1 MNTNKLIIL
10 IAVALAAIGL
20 GIWVSSERSSQEE
33 TSSAALFPDLK
44 KTINDATAVRIFTAG
59 DKQAVEIV
67 RKDSAWIVS
76 ERHGFPADDTKVRK
90 LLLSVANAKLR
101 EEKTSN
107 PENYA
112 SLNVEDVS
120 AEDASGTRVEVAGV
134 QPSVNLI
141 VGKPGTSLDTQYVR
155 KAGEKQSWLV
165 DAGFD
170 TTSEPQDWLRKTLFE
185 ISADRIHS
193 ATLQAKGAKP
203 YTAAKNAKADAD
215 FSIAGVPKGKKLTSP
230 SAANTLAS
238 AFTGV
243 ALSDVRP
250 VAEFDDPPD
259 VTATYQTFDGLV
271 LEIKGW
277 SKDDKRYLAGQA
289 RFDQALADRFK
300 ASSEPAESKDASTQK
315 TAEAATAK
323 TDDADEP
330 RADKADE
337 PAKPSAAAPAAA
349 PNVAEEAKSL
359 NEKLS
364 GWVFEIP
371 EYKYNTIFKPLDDL
385 LAD

>member
-1 MNTNKLIIL
+1 MNSNKLIIL
-10 IAVALAAIGL
+10 VALALAAIGL
-20 GIWVSSERSSQEE
+20 GIWVSSERASQEQ
-33 TSSAALFPDLK
+33 TSTASLFPDLK

-59 DKQAVEIV
+59 DKQSVEIA
-67 RKDSAWIVS
+67 RKDSTWIVS
-76 ERHGFPADDTKVRK
+76 ERHGFPADDAKVRK
-90 LLLSVANAKLR
+90 LLLSLANAKLR

-120 AEDASGTRVEVAGV
+120 GEDASGIRIEVAGV

-155 KAGEKQSWLV
+155 KTGEKQSWLV
-165 DAGFD
+165 DADFD

-185 ISADRIHS
+185 ISADRIQS
-193 ATLQAKGAKP
+193 ASIQAKGAKP

-215 FSIAGVPKGKKLTSP
+215 FTVAGLPKGKKLTSP
-230 SAANTLAS
+230 SAANTLAT
-238 AFTGV
+238 ALTGV
-243 ALSDVRP
+243 ALSDVQP
-250 VAEFDDPPD
+250 AAEFEGSPD

-289 RFDQALADRFK
+289 RFDGALADRFK
-300 ASSEPAESKDASTQK
+300 VASEPAGSKVADAQK
-315 TAEAATAK
+315 TAKAATAK
-323 TDDADEP
+323 TDEADGPENGQADE
-330 RADKADE
+330 A
-337 PAKPSAAAPAAA
+337 AKPSAAAPATA
-349 PNVAEEAKSL
+349 PNVEEEAKSL

>member
-10 IAVALAAIGL
+10 VAVALAAIGL
-20 GIWVSSERSSQEE
+20 GIWVSSERASQEE
-33 TSSAALFPDLK
+33 TSSASLFPDLK

-59 DKQAVEIV
+59 DKQAVEIA

-76 ERHGFPADDTKVRK
+76 GRHGFPADDAKVRK
-90 LLLSVANAKLR
+90 LLLSLANAKLR

-120 AEDASGTRVEVAGV
+120 TEDASGIRVEVAGV
-134 QPSVNLI
+134 QPTVNLI

-155 KAGEKQSWLV
+155 KVGEKQSWLV
-165 DAGFD
+165 DADFD
-170 TTSEPQDWLRKTLFE
+170 TTSVPQDWLRKTLFE
-185 ISADRIHS
+185 IAADRIQS
-193 ATLQAKGAKP
+193 ATVQAKGAKP

-215 FSIAGVPKGKKLTSP
+215 FSVVDLPKAKKLTSP
-230 SAANTLAS
+230 SAANTLAT
-238 AFTGV
+238 ALTGV
-243 ALSDVRP
+243 ALSDVQP
-250 VAEFDDPPD
+250 AAEFEGSPD

-271 LEIKGW
+271 LEMKGW
-277 SKDDKRYLAGQA
+277 SKDDKRYLAGQV
-289 RFDQALADRFK
+289 RFDAALADRFT
-300 ASSEPAESKDASTQK
+300 AAGEPAESKEDNTAE

-323 TDDADEP
+323 TDEADEP
-330 RADKADE
+330 GSDKADGA
-337 PAKPSAAAPAAA
+337 AKPSAAAPAAT

-359 NEKLS
+359 NERLA

-371 EYKYNTIFKPLDDL
+371 EYKYNAIFKPLDDL

>member
-1 MNTNKLIIL
+1 MNSNKLIIL
-10 IAVALAAIGL
+10 VAVALAAIGL
-20 GIWVSSERSSQEE
+20 GIWVSSERASQEE
-33 TSSAALFPDLK
+33 TSTASLFPDLK

-59 DKQAVEIV
+59 DKQSVEIA
-67 RKDSAWIVS
+67 RKDSAWVVS
-76 ERHGFPADDTKVRK
+76 ERHGYPADDAKVRK
-90 LLLSVANAKLR
+90 LLLSLANAKLQ

-120 AEDASGTRVEVAGV
+120 AEDASGIRVEVAGV
-134 QPSVNLI
+134 QPPVNLI

-165 DAGFD
+165 DADFD
-170 TTSEPQDWLRKTLFE
+170 TTSVPQDWLRKTLFE
-185 ISADRIHS
+185 ISADRIQS
-193 ATLQAKGAKP
+193 ATVQAKGAKP

-215 FSIAGVPKGKKLTSP
+215 FSVAGLPKGKKLTSP
-230 SAANTLAS
+230 SAANTLAT
-238 AFTGV
+238 ALTGV
-243 ALSDVRP
+243 ALSDVQP
-250 VAEFDDPPD
+250 AAEFESPPD

-289 RFDQALADRFK
+289 RFDAALADRFK
-300 ASSEPAESKDASTQK
+300 AASEPPDSKETNAQD
-315 TAEAATAK
+315 TAAAAMAK
-323 TDDADEP
+323 TDQSDA
-330 RADKADE
+330 AGTDKADG
-337 PAKPSAAAPAAA
+337 PAKPSAAT
-349 PNVAEEAKSL
+349 PNVAEEAKSV

-371 EYKYNTIFKPLDDL
+371 EYKYNAIFKPLDDL
-385 LAD
+385 VAD

>member
-1 MNTNKLIIL
+1 MNSNKLIIL
-10 IAVALAAIGL
+10 VAVALAAIGL
-20 GIWVSSERSSQEE
+20 GIWVSSERASQEE
-33 TSSAALFPDLK
+33 TSTASLFPDLK

-59 DKQAVEIV
+59 DKQSVEIA
-67 RKDSAWIVS
+67 RKDSAWVVS
-76 ERHGFPADDTKVRK
+76 ERHGYPADDAKVRK
-90 LLLSVANAKLR
+90 LLLSLANAKLR

-120 AEDASGTRVEVAGV
+120 AEDASGIRLEVAGV
-134 QPSVNLI
+134 QPPVNLI

-165 DAGFD
+165 DADFD
-170 TTSEPQDWLRKTLFE
+170 TTSVPQDWLRKTLFE

-193 ATLQAKGAKP
+193 ATVQAKGAKP

-215 FSIAGVPKGKKLTSP
+215 FSVAGLPKGKKLTSP
-230 SAANTLAS
+230 SAANTLAT
-238 AFTGV
+238 ALTGV
-243 ALSDVRP
+243 ALSDVQP
-250 VAEFDDPPD
+250 AAEFEGSPD

-289 RFDQALADRFK
+289 RFDAALADRSK
-300 ASSEPAESKDASTQK
+300 AASEPADSGEANAKK
-315 TAEAATAK
+315 TAEADTATAEK
-323 TDDADEP
+323 ANEP
-330 RADKADE
+330 GADKAE
-337 PAKPSAAAPAAA
+337 GAAKPSAAA

-371 EYKYNTIFKPLDDL
+371 EYKYKAIFKPLDDL
-385 LAD
+385 VAD

>member
-10 IAVALAAIGL
+10 VAVALAAIGL
-20 GIWVSSERSSQEE
+20 GIWLSSERSSQQE

-44 KTINDATAVRIFTAG
+44 KTINDATAVRVFTAG
-59 DKQAVEIV
+59 DKQAVEIA
-67 RKDSAWIVS
+67 RKDSTWIVS
-76 ERHGFPADDTKVRK
+76 ERHGFPADDAKVRK
-90 LLLSVANAKLR
+90 LLLSLANAKLR

-107 PENYA
+107 AENYA

-120 AEDASGTRVEVAGV
+120 GEDASGIRVEVAGV
-134 QPSVNLI
+134 QPPVNLI

-165 DAGFD
+165 DADFD
-170 TTSEPQDWLRKTLFE
+170 TTSVPQDWLRKTLFE
-185 ISADRIHS
+185 ISADRIQS
-193 ATLQAKGAKP
+193 ATIQAKGAKP
-203 YTAAKNAKADAD
+203 YTAAKDAKADAD
-215 FSIAGVPKGKKLTSP
+215 FSIVGLPKGKKLTSP
-230 SAANTLAS
+230 SAANTLAT
-238 AFTGV
+238 ALTGV
-243 ALSDVRP
+243 ALSDVHP
-250 VAEFDDPPD
+250 AAEFEGSPD

-289 RFDQALADRFK
+289 RFDAALADRFK
-300 ASSEPAESKDASTQK
+300 AASEPAESTEANDKK
-315 TAEAATAK
+315 TAEAATAQ
-323 TDDADEP
+323 T
-330 RADKADE
+330 DKADE
-337 PAKPSAAAPAAA
+337 PETDKADGAAKPSAAAP
-349 PNVAEEAKSL
+349 NVAEKAKSL

-364 GWVFEIP
+364 DWVFEIP